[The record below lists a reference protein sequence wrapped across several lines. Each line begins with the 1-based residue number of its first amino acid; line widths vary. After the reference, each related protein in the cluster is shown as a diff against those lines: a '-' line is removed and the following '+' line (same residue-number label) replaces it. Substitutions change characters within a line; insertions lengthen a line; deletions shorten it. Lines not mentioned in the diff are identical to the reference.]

1 MPPVASFGTVVA
13 RVAPPEDALSMI
25 TWTQFG
31 AYVSV
36 AFTIFAGGVGVCWFV
51 LWRQ

>member
-1 MPPVASFGTVVA
+1 LERRLLSVLAVAEETK
-13 RVAPPEDALSMI
+13 SMI

-31 AYVSV
+31 AYISL
-36 AFTIFAGGVGVCWFV
+36 AISLFAGGVGVCWFV